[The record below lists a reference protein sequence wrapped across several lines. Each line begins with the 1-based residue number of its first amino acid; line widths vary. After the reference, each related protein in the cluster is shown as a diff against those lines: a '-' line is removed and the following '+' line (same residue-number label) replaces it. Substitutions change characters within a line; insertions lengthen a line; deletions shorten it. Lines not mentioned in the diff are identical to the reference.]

1 MRSCA
6 RNRARPS
13 DDGATVEGKGRDKG
27 REKRNEER
35 KKKGKDKKEI
45 EKYKLENI

>member
-13 DDGATVEGKGRDKG
+13 DDGATGEGKGRDKG